1 MPVKKENNTMT
12 TMTKAAFGFALILAT
27 ASGALAAGHKS
38 TEQSSASVT
47 HQAYPLVEDA
57 IRVPFPQQG
66 GN

>member
-1 MPVKKENNTMT
+1 MT
-12 TMTKAAFGFALILAT
+12 TMTKAAFGLALILAT

-38 TEQSSASVT
+38 TEQRSAPVAHET
-47 HQAYPLVEDA
+47 YPLVNDA